1 MKKVVIVDDEYIVVN
16 GIKAMIAR
24 EKMDF
29 EVTGFAYDGIDGLKT
44 IIEHQPDL
52 VITDI
57 RMPGMDG
64 LSLIEEAR
72 EYLPDTIFVV
82 ISGYQEFE
90 YARKALQLGVK
101 GYIDK
106 PITLQKIR
114 NTLTMA
120 EEILNRRSL
129 EHTDVYKQAYQA
141 VSSSLMDM
149 IIDRHYEGYKEK
161 ITEVLG
167 ALKKYMPSLEDYK
180 EESYKLICLGFGHF
194 YERRKEKVEEQHFPS
209 HQNIKKLDSVE
220 EVDQVTFELFKSMFQ
235 KLRAENL
242 TGMHRTIQIL
252 LEYIDEN
259 YSQNIGLTEL
269 ADKVEMNPAYLSIL
283 FKEEVGMS
291 YIKYLT
297 KIRMDRAKQLLLEG
311 YRIGEVSEMVG
322 YSNYRYF
329 CDIFKKQEG
338 QTPSQYKG
346 NIRNSSRKDHS

>member
-24 EKMDF
+24 EQMDF
-29 EVTGFAYDGIDGLKT
+29 EVIGFAYDGIEGLKT
-44 IIEHQPDL
+44 IIEKQPDL
-52 VITDI
+52 VISDI

-64 LSLIEEAR
+64 LSLIEEAK

-114 NTLTMA
+114 ETLQMA
-120 EEILNRRSL
+120 EDILEKQIEQNVD
-129 EHTDVYKQAYQA
+129 EYKQVYQDL
-141 VSSSLMDM
+141 SNSLMGTIVERNFD
-149 IIDRHYEGYKEK
+149 GYKEELK
-161 ITEVLG
+161 QTLR
-167 ALKKYMPSLEDYK
+167 ALKKYMPALEDYK
-180 EESYKLICLGFGHF
+180 EESYKLICLGFGMF
-194 YERRKEKVEEQHFPS
+194 YERRKEKKEEQHFPS
-209 HQNIKKLDSVE
+209 HQNIINLTSME
-220 EVDQVTFELFKSMFQ
+220 EVDAVTVELFKSMFQ
-235 KLRAENL
+235 KMHSENL
-242 TGMHRTIQIL
+242 TGMHRIIQVL

-311 YRIGEVSEMVG
+311 YRVGEVSEMIG

-338 QTPSQYKG
+338 QTPNEFKG
-346 NIRNSSRKDHS
+346 NVRRRTECQ